1 MISTFFDIF
10 RYSEIRLANLPAKTC
25 VDKLRLW
32 VYALKQARRVN
43 FWAKECW
50 SWDKEKQ
57 HNLFTRTITAIS
69 DNGLYLM
76 DTSQSGLYPWWPW
89 VFHLQLTATWTN
101 SSMWLFLSREKSK
114 RPVTW
119 MRKSSGWPF
128 LASEFCSASASVSR
142 RWLALTITRSQ
153 GQKPACKHLGRNGQ
167 ERAITIKA
175 AYTPTSNRAGSVSYT
190 HLTLPTICSV

>member
-1 MISTFFDIF
+1 MCWQD
-10 RYSEIRLANLPAKTC
+10 EIMRILLETSQKEQTSGH
-25 VDKLRLW
+25 
-32 VYALKQARRVN
+32 
-43 FWAKECW
+43 KECW
-50 SWDKEKQ
+50 SWDKAKQ
-57 HNLFTRTITAIS
+57 HNLITRTITAIS

-128 LASEFCSASASVSR
+128 LASEFCSASASAIR

-153 GQKPACKHLGRNGQ
+153 GQKPACKDPWSQ
-167 ERAITIKA
+167 W
-175 AYTPTSNRAGSVSYT
+175 PRAGHHAQGRLHSGF
-190 HLTLPTICSV
+190 